1 MRNRQHTEQRLI
13 KSAIRQFARHGL
25 HGVSVRSIAKEAEAN
40 LSLVSQYFGGKQPL
54 YLRCIETIYTDL
66 QQSLP
71 EFSIRLEDNP
81 RHAIRYA
88 IDAAIRLG
96 EDNRDALLLTM
107 RHFIEHGQMDSIRR
121 DTVLMPAIA
130 HLSIQLAPYSELD
143 SHALE
148 LSVFSAIMLIGR
160 LVALS
165 TEDLNT
171 IVPFTENQ
179 GTFIDT
185 TTTMIC
191 RMLSLEI
198 TDYTAETSSRRL
210 AT

>member
-25 HGVSVRSIAKEAEAN
+25 HGVSVRAIAKEAEAN
-40 LSLVSQYFGGKQPL
+40 LSLISQYFGGKQPL
-54 YLRCIETIYTDL
+54 YLRCVETIYSDL

-71 EFSIRLEDNP
+71 ELSHRLEENP
-81 RHAIRYA
+81 RRAIRYA

-130 HLSIQLAPYSELD
+130 HLSNQLAPHSALGED
-143 SHALE
+143 ALE
-148 LSVFSAIMLIGR
+148 LSIFSSIMLIGR

-165 TEDLNT
+165 PSDLNT
-171 IVPFTENQ
+171 IVPFAENHL
-179 GTFIDT
+179 TFIET

-191 RMLSLEI
+191 RLLGLEV
-198 TDYTAETSSRRL
+198 TTYAAEQSSRRL
-210 AT
+210 TT